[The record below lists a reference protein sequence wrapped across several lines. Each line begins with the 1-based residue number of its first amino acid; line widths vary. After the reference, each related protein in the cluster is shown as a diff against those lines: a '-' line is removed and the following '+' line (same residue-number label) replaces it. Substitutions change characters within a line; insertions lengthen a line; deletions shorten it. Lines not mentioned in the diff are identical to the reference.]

1 VKFSTGYNPR
11 ENNKRTQTSR
21 DALQSIRFSTN
32 YDPRDNNIRTQTS
45 LDGLQSVRFS
55 TSYDPRD
62 NNGITKDRQYQERQA
77 VNASTRGERGN
88 NLGSRILNFF
98 ARRKNN
104 LRYIDVKKCDLFF
117 IIIIYDDYYLSY

>member
-21 DALQSIRFSTN
+21 DALQSTRFSTN
-32 YDPRDNNIRTQTS
+32 YDPRDNNRRTQTS

-62 NNGITKDRQYQERQA
+62 NNRITKDRQYQERQA

-88 NLGSRILNFF
+88 NLGQFTL
-98 ARRKNN
+98 
-104 LRYIDVKKCDLFF
+104 Y
-117 IIIIYDDYYLSY
+117 